1 MEDFLIDVF
10 QMVGEDDHDPFGMAM
25 TEAEEAIR
33 RIRNGARSVDL
44 KPQDSAIRRK
54 QHEMAR
60 DAQLVSH
67 SYGHEPN
74 RRVRIFRDEP
84 ARP

>member
-1 MEDFLIDVF
+1 MREV
-10 QMVGEDDHDPFGMAM
+10 
-25 TEAEEAIR
+25 EEAIR
-33 RIRNGARSVDL
+33 RIRSGARSVDL
-44 KPQDSAIRRK
+44 SPQAAHIRRK

-60 DAQLVSH
+60 EAQLVSH

-84 ARP
+84 MR